1 MGRRRSLIDPDSH
14 TPSISPSDHI
24 TGKEVHGL
32 ETGIQKPS
40 SRKVNSGGTRRAAQW
55 KEIHFEKVTA
65 AARLCGFPKRY
76 GVSEG

>member
-24 TGKEVHGL
+24 TGKEIHGV

-40 SRKVNSGGTRRAAQW
+40 SRKVGLRGHAAGGHME
-55 KEIHFEKVTA
+55 EIHFRESDRSRTFV
-65 AARLCGFPKRY
+65 R
-76 GVSEG
+76 VS